1 MIKQP
6 GGYFIIMDEKEIA
19 AIVKLIQESKM
30 PEWWLSYAKQLSYN
44 LQVHTKGLMFDK
56 ITGLYPNE
64 HPDSQKH
71 CINSFESITKGS
83 IWKAINNIIR
93 VFNNSSYNIQ
103 ISDKTKEVIEQY
115 QDSEGSLFSQFLE
128 DWIKYAVATDPNGIC
143 VVYPLDYTDDLYRYV
158 CYQDLVKVD
167 EEILIFQ
174 SEYESEKKIEFNDQ
188 EYGREVFID
197 YEYAKEGQP
206 NVRHTTARTF
216 NRSLE
221 TKYLNTVYH
230 VFTKT
235 HFIKFYKDK
244 PGDTEFKY
252 NFYKHPKELE
262 TLPYFENGG
271 VEVEKDVYESFVQ
284 PFVPFGNLALMSHR
298 NQRATDL
305 MFSYP
310 RMSEV
315 QQECDVCH
323 GTGYYDKACTDVCK
337 TCNGSKYVTI
347 QSPYKVYRKVHDSF
361 DADNKVFSTPSVE
374 FYTPPVGIIDY
385 NNKQW
390 QSYLSQAEQAV
401 FVQQKIETGNVEA
414 AKSKEIDREDLYS
427 WLANIKKVLF
437 NNLQMFLQYLEN
449 YVNASPIAVSVEQ
462 PYSLAILTESEAFEA
477 MDKLLASNAPV
488 LLKASQID
496 NFVNKFISE
505 SSPVK
510 RALHILKK
518 YDPLLYYSD
527 DTLASYKGMGSVSGK
542 QMIQH
547 VYAYPILIQMYELD
561 QSLFDL
567 EDEDIIKKLTIEV
580 DKYDTT
586 IDLKASV
593 LGSVGGG
600 LKDSVG
606 GLTGMIEIAKAVA
619 SGLYDLDAAVALV
632 SDRFGLTE
640 EEARRQLGRPTIS
653 NDQKSIDK
661 VEKLTA

>member
-1 MIKQP
+1 MNEI
-6 GGYFIIMDEKEIA
+6 EIA
-19 AIVKLIQESKM
+19 AIVKQIMEAKM
-30 PEWWLSYAKQLSYN
+30 PEWWLSYAQQIGYN

-71 CINSFESITKGS
+71 CINSYESITKGS

-103 ISDKTKEVIEQY
+103 ISEKTKSVIEQY

-128 DWIKYAVATDPNGIC
+128 DWIKYAVATDPNGLC
-143 VVYPLDYTDDLYRYV
+143 VVYPLEYTDDLYRYV
-158 CYQDLVKVD
+158 CYKDIVKVD
-167 EEILIFQ
+167 DEILIFK
-174 SEYESEKKIEFNDQ
+174 SEYESEKKIELNDQ
-188 EYGREVFID
+188 EYGKEIFID

-206 NVRHTTARTF
+206 NVRHTTTRTF
-216 NRSLE
+216 NRRLD
-221 TKYLNTVYH
+221 TKYINTVFH

-235 HFIKFYKDK
+235 HFIKFYKEK
-244 PGDTEFKY
+244 ESDTDFKY
-252 NFYKHPKELE
+252 DFYKHPKELE

-271 VEVEKDVYESFVQ
+271 IEIENNLYESFVQ
-284 PFVPFGNLALMSHR
+284 SFVPFGNLALMSHR

-315 QQECDVCH
+315 QQPCDECSGKGQTVCE
-323 GTGYYDKACTDVCK
+323 TGWEMCK
-337 TCNGSKYVTI
+337 TCKGSKYVSI
-347 QSPYKVYRKVHDSF
+347 QSPYKVYRKVQDSF
-361 DADNKVFSTPSVE
+361 DVDGKVFSTPSVE
-374 FYTPPVGIIDY
+374 FYTPPTGIIDY

-390 QSYLSQAEQAV
+390 QSYLSQAEEAV
-401 FVQQKIETGNVEA
+401 FIQQKTDTGNVES
-414 AKSKEIDREDLYS
+414 AKSKAIDREELYS
-427 WLANIKKVLF
+427 WLCNISKVFF
-437 NNLQMFLQYLEN
+437 NNLQMFLQNLEN
-449 YVNASPIAVSVEQ
+449 YINASPIKVSVEQ
-462 PYSLAILTESEAFEA
+462 PYSFAILTESEAFEA
-477 MDKLLASNAPV
+477 LNTMLMSSAPV

-567 EDEDIIKKLTIEV
+567 EDEAIIKKLTVEV

-586 IDLKASV
+586 KDLRTT
-593 LGSVGGG
+593 L
-600 LKDSVG
+600 
-606 GLTGMIEIAKAVA
+606 LTPIINNAV
-619 SGLYDLDAAVALV
+619 
-632 SDRFGLTE
+632 
-640 EEARRQLGRPTIS
+640 
-653 NDQKSIDK
+653 
-661 VEKLTA
+661 